1 MKHIHNKYI
10 RLTEQDLHRIV
21 RENVQKE
28 LNILLEYY
36 ALNKSDFQEKV
47 YNQIIQIVENWCLI
61 KYCTLTNTDVNNCK
75 NHWKVELRTAFKNA
89 AFGKLK
95 GNDSVQS
102 RYKAIKSTFDKADIS
117 DYEQVEFVIRDKFIA
132 ENISINS
139 EEYIEVINLF
149 IKNIDNIIEC
159 IAAKDYY
166 EYVENL

>member
-47 YNQIIQIVENWCLI
+47 YNQTIQIVENWCLI

-75 NHWKVELRTAFKNA
+75 NHWKVKLRTAFKKA

-117 DYEQVEFVIRDKFIA
+117 DYEQVDFAIRDKFIA

-139 EEYIEVINLF
+139 DEYIEVINLF